1 MAINIDH
8 TNSAI
13 ITLRGP
19 SNASVSDTINFVFP
33 NTQSSS
39 ASLLLSGEA
48 SISAISGLVSALGQK
63 VQKA

>member
-39 ASLLLSGEA
+39 ASLLLSLEKLT
-48 SISAISGLVSALGQK
+48 LVQFLDWFQHWEK
-63 VQKA
+63 K